1 MLTSVK
7 DGGIVQILRSA
18 KFKNGDQTS
27 LRSHIKPQNLP
38 EKLIWYYITWNYLI
52 YLMGAQFILAPLMA
66 WFLLGYLLIKW
77 WLQDEDTPLSEQIHL
92 STASLIG
99 CGAMLIVAATFLIGS
114 LDFEENYYVI
124 ARNFFNGWVRMWSLL
139 VIFPLIGHLNIR
151 PQIIFRAVSIFC
163 SQSLA
168 LVILF
173 WMIAFATD
181 GAAFHYVSPLY
192 KFGGLLNYYT
202 VIVGNLVDVNEW
214 RLQMIAPWAP
224 AMGLVGNVY
233 FFLAMQETDKKW
245 RYLGMAGAVVTI
257 LSTFSRT
264 AIIGLPLV
272 YIFGFFVDRVRNPI
286 TFFSTGISA
295 FFAAI
300 FIDPIL
306 DIIREFISTFKKF
319 RQGSTTA
326 RQDLQFLAVEA
337 WKRDAPIWGHGSFSK
352 YGSEFTGGHSIA
364 SDNTLYGVLFQ
375 LGIVGG
381 LSLAVAFLS
390 VFLELIYKN
399 MTHRYTRTGL
409 ELLGVFSVF
418 LLTENLEASAY
429 LYWPGLVMLG
439 ILLRRESVLK
449 NYSFLKSEE

>member
-1 MLTSVK
+1 M
-7 DGGIVQILRSA
+7 
-18 KFKNGDQTS
+18 
-27 LRSHIKPQNLP
+27 KPQNLP
-38 EKLIWYYITWNYLI
+38 EKLIWYYITWNYAI
-52 YLMGAQFILAPLMA
+52 YLIGAQFVLAPLMG
-66 WFLLGYLLIKW
+66 WFLLGYLAIKW
-77 WLQDEDTPLSEQIHL
+77 WTQDENTPLSERVHL
-92 STASLIG
+92 SNASLFSA
-99 CGAMLIVAATFLIGS
+99 GAMLIVAAAFLIGS

-139 VIFPLIGHLNIR
+139 VVFPLIGHLNIR

-163 SQSLA
+163 AQSLA

-173 WMIAFATD
+173 WIIAFATD
-181 GAAFHYVSPLY
+181 GSAFHYISPFF
-192 KFGGLLNYYT
+192 KFGGLLNYYSVT
-202 VIVGNLVDVNEW
+202 IGNLVDVNEW

-224 AMGLVGNVY
+224 AMGLVGNIY
-233 FFLAMQETDKKW
+233 FFLVLQETDKKW
-245 RYLGMAGAVVTI
+245 RYLGIAGAIVTI

-272 YIFGFFVDRVRNPI
+272 YVLSFFVDKIRNPI
-286 TFFSTGISA
+286 TFLLTGITA
-295 FFAAI
+295 FFVTT

-306 DIIREFISTFKKF
+306 DTVIEFISIFKKF

-326 RQDLQFLAVEA
+326 REDLQFLAVEA

-352 YGSEFTGGHSIA
+352 YGSKFTGGHSIA

-390 VFLELIYKN
+390 VFLELIQKN
-399 MTHRYTRTGL
+399 MTHRYTKTGL
-409 ELLGVFSVF
+409 EILGVFSIF

-439 ILLRRESVLK
+439 ILLRRESTLK
-449 NYSFLKSEE
+449 NHDFLKTEKQIQDIKITRYEKRFD